1 MITLCSKGFASTH
14 REKQLCAAFLLGSV
28 LLSGPENGAIVAMES
43 TAMLRLLEMACSS
56 VPWVQSLAAHEKGRP
71 LFGNLAA
78 TEALELL
85 MSSPSQSVAAS
96 AASAVA
102 KLS

>member
-1 MITLCSKGFASTH
+1 
-14 REKQLCAAFLLGSV
+14 
-28 LLSGPENGAIVAMES
+28 
-43 TAMLRLLEMACSS
+43 MLRLLEIACSS
-56 VPWVQSLAAHEKGRP
+56 VPLVQSLAVDILAKAASHEKGRP

-85 MSSPSQSVAAS
+85 VSSPSQSVAAS